1 MKKFLI
7 KFFKNEESASPGEH
21 ILLSGLVM
29 IAVVLSY
36 NNLSS
41 NLNLALNKVSNA
53 VNPTSSSTSST
64 SSSTTTAM
72 ATSSTTSSTTTAMAT
87 SSTTSSTTTAM
98 ATSSTTSSTTTAMAT
113 SSTTSS
119 TTTAM
124 ATSSTTSSTTTAM
137 ATSST
142 TSSTTTAMATSSTS
156 TTTTAMATS
165 TTTTAMATSTT
176 TTAMATSTTTTAMA
190 TSTTTTAMAMCL
202 PPDILIRT
210 VTAEKKISNLKVGD
224 IVLSDN
230 GKPVRIAKITKVE
243 AKNHKVMKIKF
254 NDGTSFEGSAEH
266 PTADGRLFKDLKTGD
281 KIDGRTVVET
291 KLIPYKYSHTY
302 DILPDSKTGNYY
314 ANGVLIGS
322 TLKME
327 EVAVTTMPVKP

>member
-137 ATSST
+137 ATSS
-142 TSSTTTAMATSSTS
+142 
-156 TTTTAMATS
+156 
-165 TTTTAMATSTT
+165 TSTT